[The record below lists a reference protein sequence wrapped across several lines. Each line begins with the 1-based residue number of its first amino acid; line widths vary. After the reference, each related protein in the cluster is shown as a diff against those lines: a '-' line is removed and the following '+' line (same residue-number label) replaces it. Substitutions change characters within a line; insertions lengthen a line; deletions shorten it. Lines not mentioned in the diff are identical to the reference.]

1 MNSEKESPDNQLEEL
16 SFEASPS
23 IDDFI
28 KELEE
33 KEKDLNISS
42 DLVVEVEESDVPE
55 EDSLEMLQFLDSLQ
69 AAGEGS
75 KGYASKS
82 LEIALSSNNHNVSK
96 LENEIE
102 KLRER
107 VSKFEI
113 ERTEVNDLVR
123 RRQSDFENYRK
134 RTERERSELTR
145 NLLSNIATGILP
157 VLDNLRRALD
167 SASSLPGE
175 KSPEFQQFVDGVGLV
190 NQQLNEVLEEM
201 GIHPIISVG
210 EPFDPHLHEAVVTE
224 PTDEFPPHTVIAE
237 LVRGYRIDN
246 KVIRHS
252 MVKVSTQKAPQ
263 TFKINSETE

>member
-1 MNSEKESPDNQLEEL
+1 MNSDKESPDKQIEEL

-28 KELEE
+28 RELEE

-42 DLVVEVEESDVPE
+42 DLVVEVEESDIPE
-55 EDSLEMLQFLDSLQ
+55 EDSLEILQFLDSLQ
-69 AAGEGS
+69 PAEA
-75 KGYASKS
+75 
-82 LEIALSSNNHNVSK
+82 SNNFVAKPQAAFSGSSHNISK

-102 KLRER
+102 KLREQ

-113 ERTEVNDLVR
+113 ERTEVTELVR
-123 RRQSDFENYRK
+123 RRQYDFENYRK
-134 RTERERSELTR
+134 RTERERVELTR
-145 NLLSNIATGILP
+145 NLLSNMAAEILP

-167 SASSLPGE
+167 SASSLPGQ

-210 EPFDPHLHEAVVTE
+210 EQFDPHLHEAVSTE

-237 LVRGYRIDN
+237 LVRGYRIGD

-252 MVKVSTQKAPQ
+252 MVKVSTPKASQ